1 MLVAF
6 EGIDGSGKS
15 TVMKKV
21 ASALR
26 KEGVRVRLTQ
36 EPTGTWLGQTVRRAI
51 SSKIDPLSLAFLFLS
66 DRAQHV
72 REIASSRA
80 EVVFTDRYRDSTTA
94 YQAVALS
101 DRLPD
106 ALEHFTRL
114 QDSLFPAPDVAILL
128 DIPAE
133 VGVSRIA
140 GRTKKEP
147 FEKIQFLRR
156 VRSNY
161 LRLAKENRL
170 IVVDARPTVDEV
182 VEKVLRVLR
191 ARGALTTSS
200 SP

>member
-1 MLVAF
+1 MAF

-21 ASALR
+21 AAALR
-26 KEGVRVRLTQ
+26 RDGLRVRLTQ

-51 SSKIDPLSLAFLFLS
+51 SSKIDPLALAYLFLS

-72 REIASSRA
+72 REIASLDA
-80 EVVFTDRYRDSTTA
+80 DIVLTDRYRDSTTA
-94 YQAVALS
+94 YQAVALAE
-101 DRLPD
+101 RIPD

-114 QDSLFPAPDVAILL
+114 QDSLFPAPDLGILL

-133 VGVSRIA
+133 VGVARIA

-161 LRLAKENRL
+161 LRLAKGNRL
-170 IVVDARPTVDEV
+170 VVVDARPAVDDV
-182 VEKVLRVLR
+182 VEKVLRVIR
-191 ARGALTTSS
+191 SRTALAQTA
-200 SP
+200 

>member
-21 ASALR
+21 AAKLR
-26 KEGVRVRLTQ
+26 KDGLRVRLTQ
-36 EPTGTWLGQTVRRAI
+36 EPTGTWLGQEVRRAI
-51 SSKIDPLSLAFLFLS
+51 SSKIDPMALAFLFLS

-72 REIASSRA
+72 RDIA
-80 EVVFTDRYRDSTTA
+80 EGDEDLVLTDRYRDSTSA
-94 YQAVALS
+94 YQAVALAQ
-101 DRLPD
+101 RVPD
-106 ALEHFTRL
+106 ALAYFTRL
-114 QDSLFPAPDVAILL
+114 QDSLFPAPDIGILL

-133 VGVSRIA
+133 VGVARIA

-147 FEKIQFLRR
+147 FEKIQFLRG

-170 IVVDARPTVDEV
+170 IVVDATPTVDEV
-182 VEKVLRVLR
+182 VEKVLGVVRSR
-191 ARGALTTSS
+191 IAIARLH
-200 SP
+200 

>member
-21 ASALR
+21 AARLR
-26 KEGVRVRLTQ
+26 KDGVRVRITQ
-36 EPTGTWLGQTVRRAI
+36 EPTGTWLGQAVRRAI
-51 SSKIDPLSLAFLFLS
+51 SSKIDPMALAFLFLS

-72 REIASSRA
+72 RDIAGSQEEI
-80 EVVFTDRYRDSTTA
+80 VVTDRYRDSTTA
-94 YQAVALS
+94 YQAVALA
-101 DRLPD
+101 DRVPD
-106 ALEHFTRL
+106 ALAYFTRL
-114 QDSLFPAPDVAILL
+114 QDSLFPAPDLAILL

-133 VGVSRIA
+133 VGVARIA

-161 LRLAKENRL
+161 LKLATGNRL
-170 IVVDARPTVDEV
+170 IVVDAQPTVDEV
-182 VEKVLRVLR
+182 VEKVLRLIR
-191 ARGALTTSS
+191 SRIALVRT
-200 SP
+200 